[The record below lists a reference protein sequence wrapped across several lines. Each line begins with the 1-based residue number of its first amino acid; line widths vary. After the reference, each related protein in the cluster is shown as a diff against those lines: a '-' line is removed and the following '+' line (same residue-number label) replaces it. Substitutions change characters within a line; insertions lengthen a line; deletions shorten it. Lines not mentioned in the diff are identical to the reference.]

1 MKKLFIILLIIWVAG
16 SCSSGKQRSQTEKAD
31 RPVITVTI
39 EPLRYFTEA
48 IAGEAFQI
56 VSMVPKGSSPET
68 YDPTPQQLMD
78 LVNSKAYFRIGHI
91 GFEQIWMDKLADNA
105 PHLQFFDMSEG
116 VDLIYENTHHT
127 GVEPHIWNST
137 TNAHIIAT
145 NILQALCA
153 LDKEHK
159 ETFIERYD
167 SLIQKINDID
177 SLLSKKLSQ
186 PEASHSFLIYHPA
199 LSYFARDY
207 QLQQIPIEHEGKEP
221 SPAQLKEVIQ
231 QCRKNKVRVIFIQP
245 EFDRRN
251 AELIAAQIG
260 ANIVEINPL
269 SYQWEEEML
278 KTADALIQ
286 HGKANY

>member
-48 IAGEAFQI
+48 IAGETFQI

-116 VDLIYENTHHT
+116 VDLIYENTHHI

-137 TNAHIIAT
+137 TNAHILAT

-159 ETFIERYD
+159 EIFIERYD
-167 SLIQKINDID
+167 SLIQKINDTD